1 MRQLVKRTILALF
14 FVLTTTVAAQAQ
26 VAVHVGVDIPVFPRL
41 VVVPNYPVYYAPDVR
56 ANYFFYDGFFWNFN
70 VDDGYWYSSTWYN
83 GPWVA
88 VEPIY
93 VPQPIL
99 VVPYRYY
106 HVRPA
111 YWVGWAYDRPP
122 RWDVYWGPSWV
133 ERRHGW
139 DHWDR
144 NRRWTAAP
152 LPVFQRDFPRDRYP
166 SPDRQVTIYKE
177 RYNYKP
183 RDVVVREH
191 ETTIIDRQSR
201 GGERARAK
209 ADFIDRGQ
217 REGQLREQQRDQRQ
231 ATDRANNQQKEAL
244 RQQDRA
250 QRQAN
255 NQRQEDLKQQ
265 DRAQRNANNQRKED
279 LKQQD
284 RAQRQ
289 SDIQSNRQRQEDQ
302 RQQDK
307 AKRESNLQA
316 ERAQRQANNQR
327 QEDLKQQ
334 DRAQRQGNVQ
344 ANRQRQE
351 DVRQQ
356 DKARRDAN
364 VQAERAQ
371 RQANNQRQED
381 LKQQDRAQRQSNVQA
396 QREQRQASAQANHQR
411 QENVRQQDQA
421 QRQAGAQQDRGQANV
436 QERGRDKKAD
446 KGAERG

>member
-1 MRQLVKRTILALF
+1 
-14 FVLTTTVAAQAQ
+14 
-26 VAVHVGVDIPVFPRL
+26 VAVHIGVDIPVFPRL

-88 VEPIY
+88 VDPVY

-111 YWVGWAYDRPP
+111 YWGGWAYDRPP

-209 ADFIDRGQ
+209 ADFIERGQ
-217 REGQLREQQRDQRQ
+217 REGQAREQQRDQRQ
-231 ATDRANNQQKEAL
+231 ATDRANNQQKEAV

-250 QRQAN
+250 QRHDN

-265 DRAQRNANNQRKED
+265 DRAQREAADRANRQRQED

-284 RAQRQ
+284 KARRESNNQAERAQSQ
-289 SDIQSNRQRQEDQ
+289 GNIQQQNRQHQDDLK
-302 RQQDK
+302 QQDK
-307 AKRESNLQA
+307 AQRESNNQA
-316 ERAQRQANNQR
+316 ERAQRQANVQQNR
-327 QEDLKQQ
+327 QQDNVRRDANVQT
-334 DRAQRQGNVQ
+334 DRAQREGNVQ

-351 DVRQQ
+351 NVQQQ
-356 DKARRDAN
+356 DKARREAN
-364 VQAERAQ
+364 VQADRAQ
-371 RQANNQRQED
+371 RQA
-381 LKQQDRAQRQSNVQA
+381 A
-396 QREQRQASAQANHQR
+396 
-411 QENVRQQDQA
+411 
-421 QRQAGAQQDRGQANV
+421 AQQDKSQHQANV
-436 QERGRDKKAD
+436 QERGRDNRE
-446 KGAERG
+446 KGEKGDPRG

>member
-14 FVLTTTVAAQAQ
+14 FVVATTASTLVVMPLTAQAQ
-26 VAVHVGVDIPVFPRL
+26 VVHVGVDIPVFPRL
-41 VVVPNYPVYYAPDVR
+41 VVVPGYPVYHAPDVR

-265 DRAQRNANNQRKED
+265 DRAQRNANNQRQEDLKQQDRAQRNANNQRKED

-289 SDIQSNRQRQEDQ
+289 SDVQSNRQRQEDQ

-356 DKARRDAN
+356 DR
-364 VQAERAQ
+364 
-371 RQANNQRQED
+371 
-381 LKQQDRAQRQSNVQA
+381 
-396 QREQRQASAQANHQR
+396 
-411 QENVRQQDQA
+411 A

-446 KGAERG
+446 KGDARG